1 MLPARLRI
9 HPLVVAIPV
18 RNEAERINTCLSA
31 LASQRE
37 ARLTHAVLLLNNCTD
52 NTPCCVRDYAA
63 RLPFAVSV
71 IARTYPPSIAHVGT
85 ARREA
90 MEIAARI
97 AGPDGILFTTD
108 ADGAPSPD
116 WLVNTLAAFDRGA
129 DAVCGRAVID
139 PVEALLIPA
148 HLHRDDEAESAYA
161 TLLDR
166 IHDLIDPDPHD
177 PWPRHTEHSGASI
190 AVSVSGWERAGGIP
204 ALPLGEDRGFL
215 AALRRVDA
223 AIRHAPD
230 VVVSVSG
237 RVQGRAS
244 GGMADTM
251 ARRLVR
257 QDEMLDD
264 TLEPAADCLR
274 RAQARA
280 RLRGLY
286 GLPSGSVP
294 RQAAIGQ
301 LADRLKLPPRHV
313 ADIARSPFFGMAW
326 DRLEAAAGAVLR
338 RRPVRRVDLEREFRQ
353 AERIVRRLL
362 AARATS
368 PHPALPSPGSLLP
381 PLSMSSR

>member
-1 MLPARLRI
+1 M
-9 HPLVVAIPV
+9 AIPV
-18 RNEAERINTCLSA
+18 RNEAERINACLSA

-37 ARLTHAVLLLNNCTD
+37 ACLTHVVLLLNNCTD
-52 NTPCCVRDYAA
+52 NTPDCVRDHAVC
-63 RLPFAVSV
+63 LPFPVSV
-71 IARTYPPSIAHVGT
+71 IMRTYPSSIAHVGT

-90 MEIAARI
+90 MEIAAGI
-97 AGPDGILFTTD
+97 AGPGGLLFTTD
-108 ADGAPSPD
+108 ADGAPAPD

-148 HLHRDDEAESAYA
+148 HLHRDDAAESAYA

-190 AVSVSGWERAGGIP
+190 AVSVAGWERAGGIP

-230 VVVSVSG
+230 VVVTVSG
-237 RVQGRAS
+237 RVKGRAP

-257 QDEMLDD
+257 QDDMLDD
-264 TLEPAADCLR
+264 ALEPAAACLR

-280 RLRGLY
+280 RLRGVY
-286 GLPSGSVP
+286 GLPPGGAAW
-294 RQAAIGQ
+294 QAAIGRLAGQ
-301 LADRLKLPPRHV
+301 LHLYPRQV
-313 ADIARSPFFGMAW
+313 AEITRSPFFGMAW
-326 DRLEAAAGAVLR
+326 DRLEAAAAVMLR
-338 RRPVRRVDLEREFRQ
+338 RRPVRRAELKQETRR
-353 AERIVRRLL
+353 AERIVRHLL
-362 AARATS
+362 AARSTS
-368 PHPALPSPGSLLP
+368 PYPAATGPGGLLP